1 MRAVE
6 LIMDKR
12 SGGEHSEAQIRFLV
26 EGYTK
31 GQIPDYQ
38 ISAWMMAVFFRGM
51 SFRETGYL
59 TRAMIESG
67 EVLPLE
73 GLIGPLVDKHSTGGV
88 GDKISL
94 MLAPLAVAC
103 GLKVPM
109 MSGRALG
116 HTGGTLDKL
125 DAIPGFSTKLTNDQI
140 RKALVE
146 VGYFMTGQSEAVV
159 PADRLMYALRDVTST
174 VESIPLITA
183 SILSKKF
190 AEGAQALVF
199 DVKAGRGAFMK
210 TLDEARALAESL
222 VKTAESLGRKSVAL
236 LTNMEQPLGRMTG
249 NFLEVE
255 EAVLFLRGEGYE
267 GSGPATDLLELTLR
281 QVGWML
287 VAGGLCTTVEQG
299 ESLARQRLEDG
310 AALKVWE
317 KNVAFQG
324 GDVAKLNLQLG
335 RRRARF
341 KAEVRAEAEGY
352 LAGWDALTC
361 GLAATGLG
369 AGRST
374 KADLVLPEVGL
385 EFHRKQGQRVKTG
398 ETLLTIWADSEAK
411 REEALSRLSQ
421 AWSIVPHP
429 VATPALLLGEVTA
442 L

>member
-1 MRAVE
+1 
-6 LIMDKR
+6 
-12 SGGEHSEAQIRFLV
+12 
-26 EGYTK
+26 
-31 GQIPDYQ
+31 
-38 ISAWMMAVFFRGM
+38 
-51 SFRETGYL
+51 
-59 TRAMIESG
+59 
-67 EVLPLE
+67 
-73 GLIGPLVDKHSTGGV
+73 
-88 GDKISL
+88 
-94 MLAPLAVAC
+94 
-103 GLKVPM
+103 
-109 MSGRALG
+109 
-116 HTGGTLDKL
+116 
-125 DAIPGFSTKLTNDQI
+125 
-140 RKALVE
+140 
-146 VGYFMTGQSEAVV
+146 
-159 PADRLMYALRDVTST
+159 
-174 VESIPLITA
+174 
-183 SILSKKF
+183 
-190 AEGAQALVF
+190 
-199 DVKAGRGAFMK
+199 
-210 TLDEARALAESL
+210 
-222 VKTAESLGRKSVAL
+222 
-236 LTNMEQPLGRMTG
+236 
-249 NFLEVE
+249 
-255 EAVLFLRGEGYE
+255 
-267 GSGPATDLLELTLR
+267 
-281 QVGWML
+281 
-287 VAGGLCTTVEQG
+287 
-299 ESLARQRLEDG
+299 LARQRLEDG